1 MPITLLDFI
10 LIGVMLVSALLA
22 MIRGF
27 MREILSIAA
36 WVIAA
41 VATLYA
47 YSRLLPYAKTYFN
60 NDIIAA
66 GAVIGGTFLGTLLI
80 VSIITVRFSDMVLD
94 SRVGALDRTLGF
106 LFGLAR
112 GLIIVVVAF
121 LFFAWLVPPRTQP
134 SWVANAKSR
143 VVLQSTGDWL
153 ISMLPDD
160 PESTILR
167 RLKRPKQDDGE
178 PPDAPPEQRSS
189 TGRTTAAEPRKGDEP
204 NAMSQIRHRSRHRR
218 PAASILTATGCARNA
233 AYSAYSAIPT
243 PRRSP
248 RSACTPSSTAARK
261 RPASSPS
268 TASGSIPSAAWASSA
283 TTSPAAR

>member
-1 MPITLLDFI
+1 MVGTTPAEPLPRSRGMGQLGVPRSADSSRGSATAGMEDRKFHMPITLLDFI

-167 RLKRPKQDDGE
+167 RLKRPKQDEGE
-178 PPDAPPEQRSS
+178 PQDAPPEQRS
-189 TGRTTAAEPRKGDEP
+189 
-204 NAMSQIRHRSRHRR
+204 
-218 PAASILTATGCARNA
+218 
-233 AYSAYSAIPT
+233 
-243 PRRSP
+243 
-248 RSACTPSSTAARK
+248 
-261 RPASSPS
+261 
-268 TASGSIPSAAWASSA
+268 
-283 TTSPAAR
+283 

>member
-36 WVIAA
+36 WAIAA

-47 YSRLLPYAKTYFN
+47 YSKVLPYARSYFN

-66 GAVIGGTFLGTLLI
+66 VAVIGGTFLLTLLI
-80 VSIITVRFSDMVLD
+80 VSVVTVRFSDMVLD

-112 GLIIVVVAF
+112 GLVIVVIAF
-121 LFFAWLVPPRTQP
+121 LFFVWLVPPRTQP
-134 SWVANAKSR
+134 TWVANAKSR
-143 VVLQSTGDWL
+143 VMLQSTGDWL

-160 PESTILR
+160 PESSILK
-167 RLKRPKQDDGE
+167 RLKRPKPEDDPSE
-178 PPDAPPEQRSS
+178 PPAEQRGSLQ
-189 TGRTTAAEPRKGDEP
+189 TDGREA
-204 NAMSQIRHRSRHRR
+204 
-218 PAASILTATGCARNA
+218 A
-233 AYSAYSAIPT
+233 AYGQSDRAGMRKLIEGTA
-243 PRRSP
+243 RR
-248 RSACTPSSTAARK
+248 
-261 RPASSPS
+261 
-268 TASGSIPSAAWASSA
+268 
-283 TTSPAAR
+283 